1 MSLKGILRAIGKL
14 TDLLIKGREAG
25 LWQKGKGP
33 NIPGPKVLIP
43 ALILF
48 GVACASIPKIDMD
61 CRRAW
66 AQCSPGFH
74 CEKDPTQ
81 IDQHVC
87 VPDAE
92 PSPEPTPKPVPSPSP
107 IVPVPSPTPEPS
119 PVPSPSTPPCVT
131 TIIQP
136 SHVRI
141 DRENGP
147 WLAYS
152 PAQFVKDKLA
162 GETYERM
169 YRVVDG
175 QRHDCGTPS
184 EKIQQARNARNWSC
198 PAQPKYA
205 GAQDFTHWGGC
216 GDFCQGNDEKPW
228 CINAKADHVTASGH
242 VIHAADLDGYTGPT
256 CPIALPPVTTTTC
269 PSPSPIPLPVPSPG
283 ATPKPGPTP
292 ATCPRLARVGGGLFA
307 CQNSV
312 SQPKACSELQ
322 AGDVAV
328 IDSTHHF
335 GRRTVA
341 SCDEPHDLACGG
353 RICDDQ
359 TNGTKFTVLAGG
371 SKVRKTGTHQLKIG
385 PLVRGLHR
393 IELCA
398 NDDYR
403 DALGQPVDTAGAE
416 CTVVEFSVP

>member
-1 MSLKGILRAIGKL
+1 MSLKSVFKVLGKL
-14 TDLLIKGREAG
+14 TDLLLKGRQAG

-33 NIPGPKVLIP
+33 NISAKLLLF
-43 ALILF
+43 ALPL
-48 GVACASIPKIDMD
+48 GMWACAGVKLPDLD
-61 CRRAW
+61 CRIVG
-66 AQCSPGFH
+66 CSDGFK
-74 CEKDPTQ
+74 CEPDPEQ
-81 IDQHVC
+81 VSQWIC
-87 VPDAE
+87 NPEPVP
-92 PSPEPTPKPVPSPSP
+92 SPTPKPVPSPSP
-107 IVPVPSPTPEPS
+107 IVPVPTPTPSPTPTPEPS
-119 PVPSPSTPPCVT
+119 PVPSPTPSTPPTPRPEPTPWKCR
-131 TIIQP
+131 
-136 SHVRI
+136 SGI
-141 DRENGP
+141 D
-147 WLAYS
+147 
-152 PAQFVKDKLA
+152 DKP
-162 GETYERM
+162 
-169 YRVVDG
+169 D
-175 QRHDCGTPS
+175 
-184 EKIQQARNARNWSC
+184 
-198 PAQPKYA
+198 
-205 GAQDFTHWGGC
+205 
-216 GDFCQGNDEKPW
+216 
-228 CINAKADHVTASGH
+228 ASGKDCWCCADAIAWARRTTNWVCPDSYPGKPTSCTINGEPAPCPTYDPVYGNGFCYSTGEGRQH
-242 VIHAADLDGYTGPT
+242 VDRACNHVDRNGNILHKAERDGYTGRICQP
-256 CPIALPPVTTTTC
+256 
-269 PSPSPIPLPVPSPG
+269 PSPAPVPSPTPTPDTG
-283 ATPKPGPTP
+283 PSPGPTPKPGATP

-328 IDSTHHF
+328 LDSTHHF